1 MTASAQP
8 IHVAITRRINPGRE
22 QEFQSALK
30 EFFARSLAESG
41 VHGAAML
48 VPPPGSGSAEYG
60 IIRSF
65 ANAAERD
72 AFYASPLYLD
82 WKKRVA
88 PLANG
93 EPEARELHGLEAF
106 FRQDSPSPPP
116 RWKMGIATYLGV
128 VPVIMTLAL
137 TLGRLIRS
145 WNFVLYNLVFN
156 ACVVVLLTWVVMPLI
171 TRALHGWL
179 HGKQPK
185 HSHGA
190 NANFSESKIQQILR
204 SIRKGDTL

>member
-1 MTASAQP
+1 MTATGQP
-8 IHVAITRRINPGRE
+8 IHVAITRRIKPGRE
-22 QEFQSALK
+22 QEFQTALK

-88 PLANG
+88 PLSDG

-106 FRQDSPSPPP
+106 FRQDSPSLPPK
-116 RWKMGIATYLGV
+116 WKMAIATYLGV

-137 TLGRLIRS
+137 TLGPLIRS

-179 HGKQPK
+179 RGNDQKTSDGQ
-185 HSHGA
+185 
-190 NANFSESKIQQILR
+190 
-204 SIRKGDTL
+204 